1 MPIMERNRILLAVF
15 YRLKS
20 HYLIALITLI
30 ITIVSIVGTFI
41 VLANTNNYIIYE
53 TTKEIPIHIT
63 LNLRFSAND
72 KNALTKTIDY
82 MKNFIEELRKQ
93 PEVNKLSMFPRF
105 YIMGYLDLKVSM
117 SNESNIVEGMAS
129 FSTLYGETIRFNIT
143 DGIIEE
149 NKIGVEQRL
158 LESFGLEI
166 GDHISIEIIDRIR
179 NHTILELKNLE
190 IGYAY
195 ALKEYKKGYGPG
207 SFGIGGPFT
216 SPTLLPNFIVNE
228 SILKEIIKTVCSV
241 PYVVSAEES
250 SKMYI
255 DYVLDM
261 VLSEKY
267 LVLYNPDLAYQLID
281 EFIDDKL
288 SSISENVFGKDIIP
302 EKTSFF
308 FIVNRNFKTIEL
320 SFENSTI
327 NLVSDID
334 SPIQDTISSLKSIM
348 QFQMTSILI
357 TASLPIF
364 IGSWYLMEVVASI
377 VIYGLRRHLALLMTR
392 GVSSD
397 SLKKH
402 YMVLLVFIGL
412 IAVIISLPLIN
423 LTSKLFTTMILGR
436 VFYEPPLTDPFI
448 IITAAIIAVLLILLV
463 LRKSRKY
470 LDIEAGELSFVTRV
484 FIPAEKTIW
493 KPGTLL
499 TILLIISIIKYGM
512 WITGFTVA
520 DFIRKA
526 IETGNMGLL
535 IALSIY
541 SIIDSLATYIAP
553 FIVTYFL
560 VQYITHS
567 EKILNVFSTI
577 VTRIVS
583 GNLSDSVKELILRG
597 SSRLYNVSF
606 VIALVFAVSL
616 NYLGMSSSLETWFPD
631 LKEFLINVYGEY
643 STIQQFSYQGMIYT
657 NKLMVYY
664 GLVLALLSSILMA
677 LVLTKD
683 LDKEMII
690 LRARGAGIKD
700 LLRLV
705 YGVLFTVVSIS
716 LVVGFVSGI
725 IWLKGGI
732 DGINSSMRAAPIAF
746 NETSNVEIPYVTI
759 VFSIYDL
766 GYIIAIVTLLLLIPL
781 IIIFLRISKPIAEKL
796 RTIG

>member
-1 MPIMERNRILLAVF
+1 VLIMGKRILLAVF

-30 ITIVSIVGTFI
+30 VTIVSILGTFI
-41 VLANTNNYIIYE
+41 VLANINNYIIYE

-63 LNLRFSAND
+63 LNMRFSGSD
-72 KNALTKTIDY
+72 RDALIRTIDY
-82 MKNFIEELRKQ
+82 MKNFIKELRNQ
-93 PEVNKLSMFPRF
+93 PEINKISMLPIFHLT
-105 YIMGYLDLKVSM
+105 GYLGVKIYVDNK
-117 SNESNIVEGMAS
+117 SNVVGGIMS
-129 FSTLYGETIRFNIT
+129 FSTLYGEAIRFNISE
-143 DGIIEE
+143 GNIEE
-149 NKIGVEQRL
+149 NKIGIEQGL
-158 LESFGLEI
+158 LESFGLKI
-166 GDHISIEIIDRIR
+166 GDHIAIEIIDKIR
-179 NHTILELKNLE
+179 NNTILELRNLE
-190 IGYAY
+190 IGYVY
-195 ALKEYKKGYGPG
+195 TLKEYKG
-207 SFGIGGPFT
+207 GIGLGGFGVGEPF
-216 SPTLLPNFIVNE
+216 PTKLPDFIVNE
-228 SILKEIIKTVCSV
+228 SILREIIRKVYSV
-241 PYVVSAEES
+241 PYAVSVGENL
-250 SKMYI
+250 KMYI
-255 DYVLDM
+255 DYVLDI

-281 EFIDDKL
+281 EFIDNKL
-288 SSISENVFGKDIIP
+288 SSASENVFGKDIIP
-302 EKTSFF
+302 EKSSFF
-308 FIVNRNFKTIEL
+308 FIVSRNFKTTEL
-320 SFENSTI
+320 TLGNSTVDLMS
-327 NLVSDID
+327 NID
-334 SPIQDTISSLKSIM
+334 SPIQDTISRLKSTM
-348 QFQMTSILI
+348 QFQMTTILV

-364 IGSWYLMEVVASI
+364 IGSWYLMVVVASI
-377 VIYGLRRHLALLMTR
+377 VIYGLRRHLTLLMTR
-392 GVSSD
+392 GVPSS

-402 YMVLLVFIGL
+402 YMVLLIFIGL

-423 LTSKLFTTMILGR
+423 LASKLFTTMILGR

-448 IITAAIIAVLLILLV
+448 IVTALVIAVLLTLLV
-463 LRKSRKY
+463 LRRSRKY
-470 LDIEAGELSFVTRV
+470 LDIKAGELSFVTRV

-499 TILLIISIIKYGM
+499 TILLIISIIKYAM
-512 WITGFTVA
+512 WLTGFTVA
-520 DFIRKA
+520 DLTRRA

-553 FIVTYFL
+553 FVITYFL

-567 EKILNVFSTI
+567 GKILNVFSSLI
-577 VTRIVS
+577 TRAVS
-583 GNLSDSVKELILRG
+583 GSLSDSVKELILRG

-616 NYLGMSSSLETWFPD
+616 NYLGMSTSLETWFPD
-631 LKEFLINVYGEY
+631 MKEFLINVYGEY

-683 LDKEMII
+683 LDKEMVI

-716 LVVGFVSGI
+716 LVIGFVSGI

-732 DGINSSMRAAPIAF
+732 DGINSGMRVAPIAF
-746 NETSNVEIPYVTI
+746 NETSNIEIPYVTI

-766 GYIIAIVTLLLLIPL
+766 GYVIAIVTLLLLIPL
-781 IIIFLRISKPIAEKL
+781 IIIFLRISKPVAEKL
-796 RTIG
+796 RSIG

>member
-1 MPIMERNRILLAVF
+1 M
-15 YRLKS
+15 
-20 HYLIALITLI
+20 
-30 ITIVSIVGTFI
+30 
-41 VLANTNNYIIYE
+41 ANTNNYIIYE

-82 MKNFIEELRKQ
+82 MKNFIEELGKQ

-105 YIMGYLDLKVSM
+105 YIMGYLDLKVSV

-195 ALKEYKKGYGPG
+195 ALKEYKKGYRPG

-334 SPIQDTISSLKSIM
+334 SPMQDTISSLKSIM

-631 LKEFLINVYGEY
+631 LKEF
-643 STIQQFSYQGMIYT
+643 
-657 NKLMVYY
+657 
-664 GLVLALLSSILMA
+664 
-677 LVLTKD
+677 
-683 LDKEMII
+683 
-690 LRARGAGIKD
+690 
-700 LLRLV
+700 
-705 YGVLFTVVSIS
+705 
-716 LVVGFVSGI
+716 
-725 IWLKGGI
+725 
-732 DGINSSMRAAPIAF
+732 F
-746 NETSNVEIPYVTI
+746 N
-759 VFSIYDL
+759 
-766 GYIIAIVTLLLLIPL
+766 
-781 IIIFLRISKPIAEKL
+781 
-796 RTIG
+796 